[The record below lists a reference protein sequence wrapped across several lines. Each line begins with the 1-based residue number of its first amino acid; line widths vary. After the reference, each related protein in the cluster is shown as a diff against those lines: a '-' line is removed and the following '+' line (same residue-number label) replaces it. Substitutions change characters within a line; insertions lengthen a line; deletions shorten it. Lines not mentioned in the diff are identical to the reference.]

1 METLVKIM
9 EAEELVPIFD
19 IPSEMRN
26 VQVEVTIRP
35 MGRKKLKTTAE
46 KIQEFR
52 EKHTH
57 EAFVQHLKQKLAEG
71 FKFDFDAEKMIN
83 GTMTEDDWQEYYKIQ
98 KQAWKKAAGEKF
110 ERSQWKENQ

>member
-1 METLVKIM
+1 MEVLVKIM

-26 VQVEVTIRP
+26 VLVEVTIRP
-35 MGRKKLKTTAE
+35 MEQEKPKTTAE
-46 KIQEFR
+46 KIQKFR

-57 EAFVQHLKQKLAEG
+57 EAFVQHLKRKLAEG

-83 GTMTEDDWQEYYKIQ
+83 GTMTEDDWQAYYKIQ
-98 KQAWKKAAGEKF
+98 KQAWKKAASEKF
-110 ERSQWKENQ
+110 ERSQCQENQ